1 MNAFTS
7 VRPKARPGK
16 SAGIHKPDMTRKRY
30 PGFVLENQETS
41 RANNERRRA
50 ISKAAV

>member
-1 MNAFTS
+1 MTFPTP
-7 VRPKARPGK
+7 RPKARPGK
-16 SAGIHKPDMTRKRY
+16 SAGIPRPNMNSKRY

-50 ISKAAV
+50 VAKAAI